1 MQPLEMHHQIFI
13 AIFTAFWL
21 AAGSIAHAGD
31 RSAVAVV
38 EDLHGSLLA
47 MMKKADVLGFEGRL
61 EFMEPVVARSFN
73 LQLLRLWLVVYG
85 AYVCACAWVSQ
96 CRSVVVVVIV

>member
-1 MQPLEMHHQIFI
+1 MHHQIFI

-47 MMKKADVLGFEGRL
+47 MMKKADVLRIPRMKRGHAKKIGAAIAA
-61 EFMEPVVARSFN
+61 ARA
-73 LQLLRLWLVVYG
+73 G
-85 AYVCACAWVSQ
+85 ARAAKAAFGAP
-96 CRSVVVVVIV
+96 